1 MTPRLVCLDVDGT
14 LTDGVMG
21 PILPGAAEAV
31 ARLRERM
38 SVRLVTNTTSVP
50 HAVLARALA
59 AQGLLDDSEHLWTPA
74 LVARRELPAR
84 GHDAGVLIADPAQ
97 KPEYSWFREDDRG
110 PAVLLATEAH
120 AWRVGDLQPAFRRLL
135 EGAAFYA
142 LTQNRYFRKEGA
154 LVTDV
159 GGVAALLAY
168 TAGRPA
174 ETLGKPSRLLFE
186 AVARHA
192 HATLPEMVMV
202 GDDAEFDV
210 AMPAALGLTGILVR
224 TGKYRAGDEARA
236 PGAPALDS
244 IADLPAWLDVAP

>member
-1 MTPRLVCLDVDGT
+1 MTPRVLCLDVDGT

-21 PILPGAAEAV
+21 PVLPGAAEAV

-38 SVRLVTNTTSVP
+38 ALRLVTNTTSVP
-50 HAVLARALA
+50 HAALARALA
-59 AQGLLDDSEHLWTPA
+59 AQGLLDDPEHLWTPA

-84 GHDAGVLIADPAQ
+84 GQDAGVLIADPAQ

-120 AWRVGDLQPAFRRLL
+120 AWRVADLQPAFRLLL

-168 TAGRPA
+168 TSGRPA

-186 AVARHA
+186 AVAKQA
-192 HATLPEMVMV
+192 GVGLASLIMA

-210 AMPAALGLTGILVR
+210 AAPMRLGLAGILVR
-224 TGKYRAGDEARA
+224 TGKYREGDEARA
-236 PGAPALDS
+236 DPRPTAVIGS
-244 IADLPAWLDVAP
+244 IAELPERL